1 MATFVIARLTIREAQ
16 RRRLLWVAVIMG
28 AAFLLVFGLAFHFI
42 QLDIER
48 FPTDGDQPTFVSAL
62 LLTAGLYA
70 VNLLV
75 NVVAVLVSVTTIS
88 GEIESHTIDAIVTKP
103 IPRWQVVI
111 GKWLAFA
118 VLVLIYLAAL
128 VGGLMLIVYFRSG
141 FLLENIGLGVL
152 MMALAALLVLTVS
165 IAGGT
170 RLSTISNG
178 VLTFMLFGLAFL
190 GGLVEQVG
198 ALIRNQAA
206 VNVGII
212 SSLIMPADSLWKK
225 ASAYFQSGAAS
236 NNPFELGPFAA
247 ITEPSSFMV
256 GYAIAYLTA
265 LLLFALLSFTRRD
278 L

>member
-16 RRRLLWVAVIMG
+16 RRRLLWVALIMG
-28 AAFLLVFGLAFHFI
+28 AAFLLVFAIGFHFI
-42 QLDIER
+42 QLDLER
-48 FPTDGDQPTFVSAL
+48 FPQGGEQPSFVSAL

-75 NVVAVLVSVTTIS
+75 NVVAVLVSVTTVS

-103 IPRWQVVI
+103 IPRWQIVL

-118 VLVLIYLAAL
+118 VLVLFYLAAL
-128 VGGLMLIVYFRSG
+128 AGGLMLIVYLRSG
-141 FLLENIGLGVL
+141 FYFDNIGRGAL

-170 RLSTISNG
+170 RLSTIANG

-198 ALIRNQAA
+198 ALIRIQAA

-212 SSLIMPADSLWKK
+212 SSLIMPSDSLWKK
-225 ASAYFQSGAAS
+225 AVAYFQAGQAS

-256 GYAIAYLTA
+256 VYAIGYLII
-265 LLLFALLSFTRRD
+265 LLLLALRSFSRRD

>member
-1 MATFVIARLTIREAQ
+1 MALFVIARLTIREAQ
-16 RRRLLWVAVIMG
+16 RRRLLWVALIMG
-28 AAFLLVFGLAFHFI
+28 VAFLLVFGFAFHFI
-42 QLDIER
+42 QLDLER
-48 FPTDGDQPTFVSAL
+48 FPSGDDQPSFVSAL

-103 IPRWQVVI
+103 IPRWQVVM

-118 VLVLIYLAAL
+118 VLVLIYLAML
-128 VGGLMLIVYFRSG
+128 VGGLMLIVYLRSG
-141 FLLENIGLGVL
+141 FHMNNIGLGL
-152 MMALAALLVLTVS
+152 TMMALAALLVLTLS

-170 RLSTISNG
+170 RLSTIANG
-178 VLTFMLFGLAFL
+178 VLAFMLFGLAFL

-198 ALIRNQAA
+198 ALIRNLAA

-212 SSLIMPADSLWKK
+212 SSIIMPADSLWKK
-225 ASAYFQSGAAS
+225 AVAYFQAGRSVS
-236 NNPFELGPFAA
+236 NPFELGPFAA
-247 ITEPSSFMV
+247 VTEPSVLMV
-256 GYAIAYLTA
+256 GYAVFYLIV
-265 LLLFALLSFTRRD
+265 LLLFALWSFSRRD